1 MKASGFKLFQ
11 RSIITIA
18 VYLIEE
24 TDLTLEEVIE
34 ELFNEDEEYG
44 FDDDPEWEIEKL
56 KNHLKNKWGS

>member
-1 MKASGFKLFQ
+1 MKASGFKLFFQ

-44 FDDDPEWEIEKL
+44 FDDDPEWEIEKI
-56 KNHLKNKWGS
+56 KESFEK